1 MVWKFISMIFCTD
14 WIFINHVC
22 IICLIINTKPDDETI
37 LLGNKLILF
46 PFKIVLLYC
55 FLKNS
60 YIILF
65 IWSLNRLKCIY
76 LFLTNKNSIYL
87 RYTMWCFDIC
97 RQYEMITIIKLINI
111 FITSHSY
118 HFSMVRTLEMYN
130 HNRIHIYNTLLLTIA
145 TTLYIRFPE
154 IAHIITEIF
163 HPLIIFPLF
172 SYSQPLVS
180 TILFSATISLT

>member
-1 MVWKFISMIFCTD
+1 
-14 WIFINHVC
+14 
-22 IICLIINTKPDDETI
+22 
-37 LLGNKLILF
+37 
-46 PFKIVLLYC
+46 
-55 FLKNS
+55 
-60 YIILF
+60 
-65 IWSLNRLKCIY
+65 
-76 LFLTNKNSIYL
+76 
-87 RYTMWCFDIC
+87 
-97 RQYEMITIIKLINI
+97 MITIIKLINI